1 MDARRVDVAILI
13 GAVVG
18 IGLVLGGHGL
28 EGGRMQSLL
37 QGAAAVIVF
46 GGTLG
51 AVLLSFP
58 LRDLRTAVTSLR
70 HLVVDDAP
78 PADGTVALI
87 GRFAVRARKEGL
99 LALEDDADRMSDP
112 FLKRALALAIDGTA
126 STTLRAM
133 LEDEIATREE
143 MEEIPAR
150 VFEAAGG
157 YAPTVGIL
165 GAVLGLIHVM
175 ENLAD
180 PSNLGSGIA
189 VAFVATIYG
198 VGSANLIFLPIGS
211 RFRAR
216 AQRNAR
222 RREAVLE
229 GVMAIQEG
237 LNPRLIDQKLRG
249 LLGLDGPPLAHR
261 RLRPGGLGPR
271 TADGPPPPLDPSR
284 TSATSAGSSP
294 TPTSSRCCS
303 RSSRRCTRSRR
314 STRRR

>member
-1 MDARRVDVAILI
+1 VTRGTDKRRRVDAAVLI
-13 GAVVG
+13 GALVG
-18 IGLVLGGHGL
+18 IGFVLGGHGL
-28 EGGRMQSLL
+28 EGGRVQSLL

-51 AVLLSFP
+51 AVMLSFS
-58 LRDLRTAVTSLR
+58 LRDLKQSVTSLR

-87 GRFAVRARKEGL
+87 GRFALRARKEGIL
-99 LALEDDADRMSDP
+99 SLEDDAERTSDP
-112 FLKRALALAIDGTA
+112 FLRRALALAIDGTN

-133 LEDEIATREE
+133 LEDEIASREE
-143 MEEIPAR
+143 AEEVPAR
-150 VFEAAGG
+150 VYEAAGG

-165 GAVLGLIHVM
+165 GAVLGLINVM

-189 VAFVATIYG
+189 VAFVATVYG
-198 VGSANLIFLPIGS
+198 VGSANLIFLPIAS

-249 LLGLDGPPLAHR
+249 LLGLDGPAA
-261 RLRPGGLGPR
+261 RPGLSGR
-271 TADGPPPPLDPSR
+271 A
-284 TSATSAGSSP
+284 A
-294 TPTSSRCCS
+294 
-303 RSSRRCTRSRR
+303 
-314 STRRR
+314 

>member
-1 MDARRVDVAILI
+1 VTGGADRRGSNRRGRVDVAILL

-18 IGLVLGGHGL
+18 VGFVLAGHGL
-28 EGGRMQSLL
+28 EGGTVQSLL

-58 LRDLRTAVTSLR
+58 MRDLKLAMTSLR

-78 PADGTVALI
+78 PADGMIGLI
-87 GRFAVRARKEGL
+87 GRFALRARKEGL
-99 LALEDDADRMSDP
+99 LSLEDDAEKTSDP
-112 FLKRALALAIDGTA
+112 FLKRALALAIDGTT

-133 LEDEIATREE
+133 LEDEISSREE
-143 MEEIPAR
+143 IEEVPAR

-189 VAFVATIYG
+189 VAFVATVYG
-198 VGSANLIFLPIGS
+198 VGSANLIFLPLGS

-249 LLGLDGPPLAHR
+249 LLGLDGPS
-261 RLRPGGLGPR
+261 PR
-271 TADGPPPPLDPSR
+271 
-284 TSATSAGSSP
+284 AGAAG
-294 TPTSSRCCS
+294 RAA
-303 RSSRRCTRSRR
+303 
-314 STRRR
+314 

>member
-1 MDARRVDVAILI
+1 VTRGSDARRRID
-13 GAVVG
+13 GAVLVGALVG

-28 EGGRMQSLL
+28 EGGRLQSLL

-51 AVLLSFP
+51 AVLVSFP
-58 LRDLRTAVTSLR
+58 LRDIRHAVASLR
-70 HLVVDDAP
+70 YLVVDDAP
-78 PADGTVALI
+78 AADGVVALI
-87 GRFAVRARKEGL
+87 GRFALRARKEGL
-99 LALEDDADRMSDP
+99 LALEDDAERLTDP
-112 FLKRALALAIDGTA
+112 FLKRALALAIDGTN

-133 LEDEIATREE
+133 LEDEIGAREE
-143 MEEIPAR
+143 AEELPAR

-180 PSNLGSGIA
+180 PGNLGSGIA
-189 VAFVATIYG
+189 VAFVATVYG

-216 AQRNAR
+216 AQRNAK

-249 LLGLDGPPLAHR
+249 LLGVDGSAP
-261 RLRPGGLGPR
+261 RPGVTGR
-271 TADGPPPPLDPSR
+271 A
-284 TSATSAGSSP
+284 A
-294 TPTSSRCCS
+294 
-303 RSSRRCTRSRR
+303 
-314 STRRR
+314 

>member
-1 MDARRVDVAILI
+1 VNRGADGRRRVDVAILI

-18 IGLVLGGHGL
+18 VGLVLGGHGL
-28 EGGRMQSLL
+28 EGGRMRSLL

-58 LRDLRTAVTSLR
+58 LRDLRTAVSSLR

-78 PADGTVALI
+78 PADGTVAII

-133 LEDEIATREE
+133 LEDEIDTREE

-198 VGSANLIFLPIGS
+198 VGSANLFFLPIAGKLKALI
-211 RFRAR
+211 AR
-216 AQRNAR
+216 QARLKEMVIDGLEAIANGENPRNIEMR
-222 RREAVLE
+222 LE
-229 GVMAIQEG
+229 GY
-237 LNPRLIDQKLRG
+237 
-249 LLGLDGPPLAHR
+249 LA
-261 RLRPGGLGPR
+261 
-271 TADGPPPPLDPSR
+271 
-284 TSATSAGSSP
+284 
-294 TPTSSRCCS
+294 
-303 RSSRRCTRSRR
+303 
-314 STRRR
+314 

>member
-1 MDARRVDVAILI
+1 MSGGADRRGSDRRGRVDVAILV

-28 EGGRMQSLL
+28 EGGSIRSLL

-58 LRDLRTAVTSLR
+58 LRDLKHAVTSLR
-70 HLVVDDAP
+70 HLVVDDSP
-78 PADGTVALI
+78 PADGMVGVI

-99 LALEDDADRMSDP
+99 LSLEDDAEKMSDP
-112 FLKRALALAIDGTA
+112 FLKRALALAIDGTS

-133 LEDEIATREE
+133 LEDEISSREE
-143 MEEIPAR
+143 IEEVPAR

-165 GAVLGLIHVM
+165 GAVLGLINVM

-180 PSNLGSGIA
+180 PSNLGAGIA
-189 VAFVATIYG
+189 VAFVATVYG
-198 VGSANLIFLPIGS
+198 VGSANLIFLPIAN

-237 LNPRLIDQKLRG
+237 LNPRLIDMKLRG
-249 LLGLDGPPLAHR
+249 LLGIDSPSPRA
-261 RLRPGGLGPR
+261 GLTGR
-271 TADGPPPPLDPSR
+271 A
-284 TSATSAGSSP
+284 A
-294 TPTSSRCCS
+294 
-303 RSSRRCTRSRR
+303 
-314 STRRR
+314 

>member
-1 MDARRVDVAILI
+1 MTRGSDTRRRLDGAIFI
-13 GAVVG
+13 GALVG

-28 EGGRMQSLL
+28 EGGRLQSLL
-37 QGAAAVIVF
+37 QGAAGVIVF

-51 AVLLSFP
+51 AVLVSFP
-58 LRDLRTAVTSLR
+58 LRDLRHAVRSLR
-70 HLVVDDAP
+70 FLVVDDAP
-78 PADGTVALI
+78 APDGVVAMI
-87 GRFAVRARKEGL
+87 GRFAIRARKEGL
-99 LALEDDADRMSDP
+99 LALEDDAERLNDP
-112 FLKRALALAIDGTA
+112 FLKRALSLAIDGTN

-133 LEDEIATREE
+133 LEDEISSREE
-143 MEEIPAR
+143 ADEMPAR

-189 VAFVATIYG
+189 VAFVATVYG
-198 VGSANLIFLPIGS
+198 VGSANLIFLPVAS

-216 AQRNAR
+216 SARNAK

-249 LLGLDGPPLAHR
+249 LLGLDGAAPR
-261 RLRPGGLGPR
+261 QGLTGR
-271 TADGPPPPLDPSR
+271 A
-284 TSATSAGSSP
+284 A
-294 TPTSSRCCS
+294 
-303 RSSRRCTRSRR
+303 
-314 STRRR
+314 

>member
-1 MDARRVDVAILI
+1 
-13 GAVVG
+13 
-18 IGLVLGGHGL
+18 
-28 EGGRMQSLL
+28 
-37 QGAAAVIVF
+37 
-46 GGTLG
+46 
-51 AVLLSFP
+51 
-58 LRDLRTAVTSLR
+58 
-70 HLVVDDAP
+70 
-78 PADGTVALI
+78 
-87 GRFAVRARKEGL
+87 
-99 LALEDDADRMSDP
+99 DDADRTSDP
-112 FLKRALALAIDGTA
+112 FLKRALALAIDGTT

-133 LEDEIATREE
+133 LEDEIDTREE
-143 MEEIPAR
+143 QEEIPAR

-229 GVMAIQEG
+229 GVLAIQDG

-249 LLGLDGPPLAHR
+249 LLGLEGPP
-261 RLRPGGLGPR
+261 
-271 TADGPPPPLDPSR
+271 
-284 TSATSAGSSP
+284 
-294 TPTSSRCCS
+294 S
-303 RSSRRCTRSRR
+303 RSGLSGRAA
-314 STRRR
+314 

>member
-1 MDARRVDVAILI
+1 MSTGADRRGSARGGRLDVAILV

-28 EGGRMQSLL
+28 EGGSMRSLL

-51 AVLLSFP
+51 AVMLSFP
-58 LRDLRTAVTSLR
+58 VRDLKLAVTSLK

-78 PADGTVALI
+78 PADGMVSLI
-87 GRFAVRARKEGL
+87 GRFALRARKDGL
-99 LALEDDADRMSDP
+99 LSLEDDAERMTDP
-112 FLKRALALAIDGTA
+112 FLKRALALAIDGTS

-133 LEDEIATREE
+133 LEDEIGSREE
-143 MEEIPAR
+143 LEETPAR

-165 GAVLGLIHVM
+165 GAVLGLIQVM

-189 VAFVATIYG
+189 VAFVATVYG
-198 VGSANLIFLPIGS
+198 VGSANLLFLPIGS

-249 LLGLDGPPLAHR
+249 LLGLDGPP
-261 RLRPGGLGPR
+261 PR
-271 TADGPPPPLDPSR
+271 SGVSGRA
-284 TSATSAGSSP
+284 A
-294 TPTSSRCCS
+294 
-303 RSSRRCTRSRR
+303 
-314 STRRR
+314 

>member
-1 MDARRVDVAILI
+1 VNRGVDGRGRVDVAILI

-18 IGLVLGGHGL
+18 IGFVLGGHGL
-28 EGGRMQSLL
+28 EGGTMKSLL

-51 AVLLSFP
+51 AVILSFP
-58 LRDLRTAVTSLR
+58 FRDLKMAVTSLR

-87 GRFAVRARKEGL
+87 GRFALRARKEGL

-112 FLKRALALAIDGTA
+112 FLKRALALAIDGTT
-126 STTLRAM
+126 SSTLRAM
-133 LEDEIATREE
+133 LEDEISSREE
-143 MEEIPAR
+143 QEEVPAR

-189 VAFVATIYG
+189 VAFVATVYG
-198 VGSANLIFLPIGS
+198 VGSANLVFLPIGS

-216 AQRNAR
+216 AQRNAK

-249 LLGLDGPPLAHR
+249 LLGLEGPS
-261 RLRPGGLGPR
+261 PR
-271 TADGPPPPLDPSR
+271 TGISGRA
-284 TSATSAGSSP
+284 A
-294 TPTSSRCCS
+294 
-303 RSSRRCTRSRR
+303 
-314 STRRR
+314 

>member
-1 MDARRVDVAILI
+1 MTRKADKRRRVDAAILV
-13 GAVVG
+13 GAVIG
-18 IGLVLGGHGL
+18 LGLVLGGHGL
-28 EGGRMQSLL
+28 EGGSMRSLL

-51 AVLLSFP
+51 AVVVSFP
-58 LRDLRTAVTSLR
+58 VRDLKQAVRSLR
-70 HLVVDDAP
+70 HLIVDDAP
-78 PADGTVALI
+78 PPDGVVAQI
-87 GRFAVRARKEGL
+87 NRFAVRARKEGL
-99 LALEDDADRMSDP
+99 LSLEDEAERMADP
-112 FLKRALALAIDGTA
+112 FLKRALALAIDGTN

-133 LEDEIATREE
+133 LEDEIASREE
-143 MEEIPAR
+143 VEEVPAR

-189 VAFVATIYG
+189 VAFVATVYG

-222 RREAVLE
+222 HREAALE

-249 LLGLDGPPLAHR
+249 LLGLDAP
-261 RLRPGGLGPR
+261 
-271 TADGPPPPLDPSR
+271 PSR
-284 TSATSAGSSP
+284 TGVSGRAA
-294 TPTSSRCCS
+294 
-303 RSSRRCTRSRR
+303 
-314 STRRR
+314 